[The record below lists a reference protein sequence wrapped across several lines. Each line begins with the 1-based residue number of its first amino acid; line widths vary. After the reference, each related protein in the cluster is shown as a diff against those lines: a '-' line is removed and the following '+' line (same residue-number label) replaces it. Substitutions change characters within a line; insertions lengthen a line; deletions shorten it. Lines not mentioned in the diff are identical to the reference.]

1 MLIDLR
7 CTMAMSAP
15 PNDPK
20 AKHPTAPQMTLGNM
34 RNLAVRG
41 RNQTAFGRMPNV
53 ISLRHLQIE

>member
-1 MLIDLR
+1 MRIDLR

-15 PNDPK
+15 PNDPN
-20 AKHPTAPQMTLGNM
+20 AKHPTPQMTLGNM

-53 ISLRHLQIE
+53 ILLRHVQRE